1 MFENIVEAT
10 CLMTIKKFFDGKGK
24 TETDLI
30 SIGLAVGYYYNFL
43 EPLSAEIE
51 RDDFTV
57 SQTRGDG
64 PGSVFMAED
73 VQVKIIIP
81 GKLDVFAFDRCESD
95 FKALHKGFIYLRR
108 QKRYYGINYSI
119 TSLQSKEQLTIV
131 DLARPVMSIKRY
143 YEDILNLDTNDSDTN
158 WSRIQSTEIS
168 AFKESVRRLQARG
181 YGALVNKLD
190 FADRL

>member
-64 PGSVFMAED
+64 AGSVFMAED
-73 VQVKIIIP
+73 VQVRIP
-81 GKLDVFAFDRCESD
+81 M
-95 FKALHKGFIYLRR
+95 
-108 QKRYYGINYSI
+108 N
-119 TSLQSKEQLTIV
+119 
-131 DLARPVMSIKRY
+131 
-143 YEDILNLDTNDSDTN
+143 SDTH
-158 WSRIQSTEIS
+158 SDPYQTVIPIQFGHFSERSDAT
-168 AFKESVRRLQARG
+168 VGL
-181 YGALVNKLD
+181 LVGK
-190 FADRL
+190 AGPVKVS